1 MGKRKFYV
9 VWVGREPGIYEE
21 WSDCHEQIN
30 GFPGARYKAFDS
42 QTAATIAFRGDP
54 DDQASIIEAIAA
66 HRAEITK
73 VESRS
78 NLFDIPE
85 INLDA
90 IAVDGACSGVPG
102 PMEYRG
108 VDVKSGIELFHVG
121 PLDDGTNNV
130 AEYLA
135 LIHALAYLYQKGD
148 RTTPVYSDSKIARGW
163 VKNHGHRSK
172 LERTPRNGLIFELL
186 DRADNW
192 IRTHQTENPILRWDT
207 KAWGEI
213 PADFGRK

>member
-108 VDVKSGIELFHVG
+108 VDLSTGRELFHFG
-121 PLDDGTNNV
+121 PIGSATNNIG
-130 AEYLA
+130 EFLA
-135 LIHALAYLYQKGD
+135 IVHALAMLEKEG
-148 RTTPVYSDSKIARGW
+148 RSGVTVYSDSRTAQAWVRDRHARTQIKPSAANAAVRDLIRRAETW
-163 VKNHGHRSK
+163 LQTH
-172 LERTPRNGLIFELL
+172 TPRNPVVK
-186 DRADNW
+186 W
-192 IRTHQTENPILRWDT
+192 PTEE
-207 KAWGEI
+207 WGEI